1 MKERS
6 HEKMR
11 KRNQKQMPL
20 IPRTVDHPHA
30 RELEFISQILDKI
43 PTINELAWQDL
54 TQHVEESGAGAE
66 GMSAEQVVR
75 CAIVKQMEDYS
86 YDELAF
92 HIVDSSCYRHFCRI
106 GIAHKGFKKSALCHT
121 IKSLSSAT
129 WEAINRMLMAYA
141 KAKKIEKGREVR
153 IDSTVVSS
161 NIHTPSDSSLLWD
174 SVRVFTRVL
183 SQAKSQVQGFS
194 LPFTDHTKRAKRRMI
209 AIMNAREKKSR
220 TKHYRDLLKVAT
232 KTLTYAERAGSFLT
246 GYLSPDPTQI
256 LLAQKIAEEIE
267 TYTQLTRRVIDQTE
281 RRVLHGELVPASE
294 KIVSLFE
301 SHADIIVKDHRDT
314 FYGHKLCLTG
324 GASNLITDCLICEGN
339 PADTSL
345 ADQMLDRQRELYAR
359 YPLKVAFDG
368 GFASKENLNSAKS
381 KHITDVCFA
390 KKRGIEIEEMCRSP
404 WVYKRLRRFRAGVES
419 GISWL
424 KRCFGLCRCTWRGF
438 QSFQSYVWASIV
450 SANLVTLARKEMA

>member
-1 MKERS
+1 
-6 HEKMR
+6 MR

-20 IPRTVDHPHA
+20 TPKTVDHPHA
-30 RELEFISQILDKI
+30 MELKIISRILDHI

-54 TQHVEESGAGAE
+54 TQHVEHVGTGAE

-75 CAIVKQMEDYS
+75 CAIVKQMDDYS
-86 YDELAF
+86 YGELAF

-106 GIAHKGFKKSALCHT
+106 GITHKGFKKSALCHN
-121 IKSLSSAT
+121 IKALSAT
-129 WEAINRMLMAYA
+129 SWEAINRLLVSYA
-141 KAKKIEKGREVR
+141 KDKKIEKGREVR

-174 SVRVFTRVL
+174 AVRVLTQL
-183 SQAKSQVQGFS
+183 LAQAKEQVQGFTI
-194 LPFTDHTKRAKRRMI
+194 PFTDHTKRAKRRMMGV
-209 AIMNAREKKSR
+209 MNAKNKKPR
-220 TKHYRDLLKVAT
+220 TKHYRDLLTVT
-232 KTLTYAERAGSFLT
+232 QKTLTYAERARRFLNS
-246 GYLSPDPTQI
+246 YLSHDLTQI
-256 LLAQKIAEEIE
+256 LLAQKMAEALK
-267 TYTQLTRRVIDQTE
+267 TYSELTRRVIDQTE
-281 RRVLHGELVPASE
+281 RRVLNGESVPASE

-301 SHADIIVKDHRDT
+301 PHTDIIVKDHRDT

-345 ADQMLDRQRELYAR
+345 TDQMLDRQRELYAR
-359 YPLKVAFDG
+359 YPLKVALDG
-368 GFASKENLNSAKS
+368 GFASKENLSSAKS
-381 KHITDVCFA
+381 KHINDVCFA
-390 KKRGIEIEEMCRSP
+390 KKRGIEVEEMCRSP
-404 WVYKRLRRFRAGVES
+404 WVYRRLRRFRAGVES